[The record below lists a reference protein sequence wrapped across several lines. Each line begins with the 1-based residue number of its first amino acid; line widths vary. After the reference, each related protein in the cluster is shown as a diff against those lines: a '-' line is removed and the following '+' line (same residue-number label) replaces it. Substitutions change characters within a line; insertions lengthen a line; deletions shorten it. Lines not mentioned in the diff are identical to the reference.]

1 MIVRLNKAQ
10 YQYLTT
16 CNRFSNYLYNVN
28 FENNIKNN
36 IENISHRSIA
46 ESFFWADTSEGY
58 DFWKYVHNL
67 KHSEYIYVD
76 KTGKLYDNIVY

>member
-10 YQYLTT
+10 YQYLTM
-16 CNRFSNYLYNVN
+16 CNKFSNYLYNVN
-28 FENNIKNN
+28 LENN

-46 ESFFWADTSEGY
+46 ESFIWGNTSEGY

>member
-10 YQYLTT
+10 YQYLTM
-16 CNRFSNYLYNVN
+16 CNKFSNYLYNVN
-28 FENNIKNN
+28 LENN

-46 ESFFWADTSEGY
+46 ESFMWKDTSEGY